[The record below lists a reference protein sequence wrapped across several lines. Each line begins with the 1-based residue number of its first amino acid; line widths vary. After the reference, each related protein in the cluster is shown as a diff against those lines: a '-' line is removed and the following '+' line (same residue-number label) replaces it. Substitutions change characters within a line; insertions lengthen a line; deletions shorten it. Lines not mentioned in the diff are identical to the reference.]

1 MITISFMPEYGL
13 NPEYKVKV
21 RLTMRFYSKTVLL
34 ALLALLLL
42 AGCGDPAAELEAPPL
57 PLPTG
62 KAVVFRD
69 PGGKEWPLF
78 KGVSLDQ
85 VMEIMRKAGPG
96 SRQGAGEDWQGEL
109 VFTAPGGKEHY
120 DLYAG
125 CIRHCGLAYALDPDQ
140 IQLLRDCFEREILE
154 IQGLVRIKDLDDSII
169 IDLKYATA
177 DNFTGQVI
185 YPAAVGVIKRETGKR
200 LVEAHKIFR
209 EKGLTIKVWDA
220 YRPFSYQQR
229 LWEAFP
235 DPRYVIKP
243 ESTPPASGFRARH
256 NNGMSVDITL
266 VDETG
271 RELEM
276 PTGFDD
282 FTESAS
288 PEAEGMSP
296 EARANVDLLIS
307 VMRSAGFEVAPTE
320 WWHFND
326 ITGEPSPYLDV
337 PLEAFLD

>member
-1 MITISFMPEYGL
+1 MITISFYAGVR
-13 NPEYKVKV
+13 VKSGIQSKGKTDSCV
-21 RLTMRFYSKTVLL
+21 STLKQFFWPCWHYCYSPVVVTRQRNWRPRPSPCPRAKLL
-34 ALLALLLL
+34 
-42 AGCGDPAAELEAPPL
+42 
-57 PLPTG
+57 
-62 KAVVFRD
+62 FSRD

-185 YPAAVGVIKRETGKR
+185 YPAAVGVIKRETGER
-200 LVEAHKIFR
+200 LVEANKIFR
-209 EKGLTIKVWDA
+209 EKRPDHKGLGTHTA
-220 YRPFSYQQR
+220 PFPTSSGCGK
-229 LWEAFP
+229 LFP
-235 DPRYVIKP
+235 IPV
-243 ESTPPASGFRARH
+243 T
-256 NNGMSVDITL
+256 
-266 VDETG
+266 
-271 RELEM
+271 
-276 PTGFDD
+276 
-282 FTESAS
+282 
-288 PEAEGMSP
+288 
-296 EARANVDLLIS
+296 
-307 VMRSAGFEVAPTE
+307 
-320 WWHFND
+320 
-326 ITGEPSPYLDV
+326 
-337 PLEAFLD
+337 